1 MLEGIIMHKQIR
13 QITFIAMIC
22 ICFAPSA
29 HSAQQGHAAVNGD
42 GKHHWLFPNHPKL
55 RRVTKAVGFGAATGG
70 IIGPILGAGVVG
82 GAAVGAAEHGTVRG
96 IKDHH
101 DMKKHGHLDHHIW

>member
-1 MLEGIIMHKQIR
+1 MHKSL
-13 QITFIAMIC
+13 TAFSLIAMTGLY
-22 ICFAPSA
+22 FAPA
-29 HSAQQGHAAVNGD
+29 AQCAQQGHIAVNGD

-82 GAAVGAAEHGTVRG
+82 GAAVGAAEHGTIRG
-96 IKDHH
+96 VKDHH